1 MRPVKAILFEPAC
14 LGDAEGPYED
24 VAPAL
29 AQLEAMGI
37 QLASTA
43 PSRVPLPLSLP
54 VPVPSPLPLPN
65 RDCQGAVTN
74 ADPAETLYI
83 TDNAEGLAKARTAGM
98 IPILLMHDPDEAMR
112 LTAENPAGGIVSLL
126 ELPDLIRFVS
136 AQATIPLPSPLHA
149 AP

>member
-1 MRPVKAILFEPAC
+1 MRPVKSILVEPSC

-24 VAPAL
+24 VQPAFTEL
-29 AQLEAMGI
+29 KAMGI
-37 QLASTA
+37 QLHVAT
-43 PSRVPLPLSLP
+43 
-54 VPVPSPLPLPN
+54 
-65 RDCQGAVTN
+65 
-74 ADPAETLYI
+74 DPAETLYI

-98 IPILLMHDPDEAMR
+98 IPILLMHDPDKAMR

-136 AQATIPLPSPLHA
+136 AQATTPLPSPLHA

>member
-1 MRPVKAILFEPAC
+1 MQPVKAILFEPAC

-29 AQLEAMGI
+29 AQLKAMGI
-37 QLASTA
+37 QLHVA
-43 PSRVPLPLSLP
+43 
-54 VPVPSPLPLPN
+54 
-65 RDCQGAVTN
+65 
-74 ADPAETLYI
+74 ADPASTLYI
-83 TDNAEGLAKARTAGM
+83 TDNAEGLAKAKAAGM

-126 ELPDLIRFVS
+126 ELPDFIRFWGIQCA
-136 AQATIPLPSPLHA
+136 AQATTPLPSPLHA

>member
-37 QLASTA
+37 QLLSTA
-43 PSRVPLPLSLP
+43 PSPVPLPSPLSLP
-54 VPVPSPLPLPN
+54 S
-65 RDCQGAVTN
+65 RDREGAVTN

-98 IPILLMHDPDEAMR
+98 IPILLMHDPDKAMR

-136 AQATIPLPSPLHA
+136 AQATTPLPSPLHA
-149 AP
+149 AR